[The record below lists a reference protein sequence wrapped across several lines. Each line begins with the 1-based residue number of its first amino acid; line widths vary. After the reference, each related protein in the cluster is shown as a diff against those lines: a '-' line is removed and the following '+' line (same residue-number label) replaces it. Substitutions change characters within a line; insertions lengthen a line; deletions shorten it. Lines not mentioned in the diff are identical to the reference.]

1 MTYHICTISVLAVI
15 GHCSALSSALNKQH
29 TLLEHVH
36 IVQVCIYAFQHVDI
50 VNDVTNHMWL
60 LTVHVYTYP
69 WQYTITGWGLT
80 KLGSPLNKIKVNQQN
95 THTAPTKPISAGG
108 ATGGH

>member
-1 MTYHICTISVLAVI
+1 MIGHVRTISVLVAV

-29 TLLEHVH
+29 TLLEHV
-36 IVQVCIYAFQHVDI
+36 QVRTYAFQYVAL

-69 WQYTITGWGLT
+69 WQYTLTGWGLT

-95 THTAPTKPISAGG
+95 THTAPTKPISAG
-108 ATGGH
+108 